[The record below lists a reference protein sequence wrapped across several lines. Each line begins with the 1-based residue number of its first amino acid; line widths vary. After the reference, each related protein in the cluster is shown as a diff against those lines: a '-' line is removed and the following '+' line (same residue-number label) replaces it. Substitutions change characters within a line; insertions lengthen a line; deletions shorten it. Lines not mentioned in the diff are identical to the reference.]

1 MSRLLGRSLPEA
13 VRQRIGFGPETIGKA
28 VLLLTVDEG
37 GFPHPA
43 MLSFREVAAK
53 DAEHFRF
60 CLNALSRTSEN
71 LRRRG
76 KAALFLIDEGPA
88 YFIKGVAKELKPSIE
103 DFPDQALFELTIEE
117 VLEDEKPG
125 FPITSGILFKPPEDP
140 GYLAQARAMAEA
152 LLKDR

>member
-53 DAEHFRF
+53 DAERLRF
-60 CLNALSRTSEN
+60 CLNTSSRTSEN

-76 KAALFLIDEGPA
+76 EAALLLIDEGPA
-88 YFIKGVAKELKPSIE
+88 YYIKGVAKELKASIKA
-103 DFPDQALFELTIEE
+103 FPDQALFELRIEE

-125 FPITSGILFKPPEDP
+125 FPITSGVRFKPPEDP
-140 GYLAQARAMAEA
+140 EYFELGKSMAQA